1 VKLAYREVMCPQ
13 AVLLSLLAF
22 LLCAPLHA
30 DGKFFPR
37 HEAVTRDP
45 SMPSQAAVI
54 MHREGMQTL
63 IVESAVESDGTPV
76 AWVLPVPSEPL
87 EIRACG
93 IGTVETALAITAPR
107 STDPERERSALRTA
121 LIGAVVLICLGLLLA
136 CMRGRDAT
144 AVLLAF
150 VSIVVI
156 VAALLPA
163 LGTARGMSPPSS
175 GLEHLRTVQAGLYE
189 VDVVK
194 ATNATELIAWLESR
208 EFRFNAAARPVV
220 ERAIARGWVFCAAQ
234 VGLDAGVRAPHPLL
248 VRFASDRI
256 IYPMALTA
264 VGGGQLD
271 LDLVVLAER
280 PVRAEQLDVWS
291 VRMMDARDEPPSYP
305 LWRYP
310 IQPSHFGHPDLV
322 PLAQAFPGDLFVT
335 RLHGRLDL
343 SSVSDDIAIDLLSPD
358 SFAATRRTTVT
369 LARPEDA
376 AMRVTRVASWSLGAA
391 AFVALPL
398 ALAARRRA
406 LAIVLGVLTASTVG
420 GVTGFALFSGL
431 RVADFSLTAAGW
443 TRFPWEAAEKAVQA
457 STVDEARAIM
467 LRELEFTADASA
479 PGTGEGADRPFAW
492 TIRQGQ
498 PGERPEFA
506 DAIVI
511 ELRDQ
516 SGRPWELTARDD
528 GVWRPVDPVD

>member
-1 VKLAYREVMCPQ
+1 MLAYREVMRSH
-13 AVLLSLLAF
+13 AVILSLLAF
-22 LLCAPLHA
+22 LWCAPLHA

-76 AWVLPVPSEPL
+76 AWVLPVPSKPL

-107 STDPERERSALRTA
+107 STDPDRERSALRTA

-136 CMRGRDAT
+136 CMRGKDAT
-144 AVLLAF
+144 AVLLAI

-156 VAALLPA
+156 VAALLPTLA
-163 LGTARGMSPPSS
+163 TARGMSAPSS
-175 GLEHLRTVQAGLYE
+175 GVEHLRTVQAGLYE

-194 ATNATELIAWLESR
+194 ATNATELIEWLESR
-208 EFRFNAAARPVV
+208 GFRFNAAARPVV
-220 ERAIARGWVFCAAQ
+220 ERAVAQGWVFCAAQ
-234 VGLDAGVRAPHPLL
+234 IRLDAGVRAPHPLL
-248 VRFASDRI
+248 VRFAGDRI

-280 PVRAEQLDVWS
+280 PARAARLDVWS
-291 VRMMDARDEPPSYP
+291 ERMMDASHEPPSYP
-305 LWRYP
+305 RWRYP

-322 PLAQAFPGDLFVT
+322 PLAQAFPGDLWVT

-343 SSVSDDIAIDLLSPD
+343 ASVSDDIAIDLLSPEA
-358 SFAATRRTTVT
+358 SAATRRSTVT

-376 AMRVTRVASWSLGAA
+376 VMRATRVAAWSLGAA

-398 ALAARRRA
+398 ALAGRRRRLAVVFA
-406 LAIVLGVLTASTVG
+406 LLAASTVG
-420 GVTGFALFSGL
+420 GVTGFVLFSGL
-431 RVADFSLTAAGW
+431 RVADFSRTAAGW

-467 LRELEFTADASA
+467 LGTMDFAADASA
-479 PGTGEGADRPFAW
+479 NATGEGADRPYAW
-492 TIRQGQ
+492 TVRQGQ
-498 PGERPEFA
+498 PGERPELA
-506 DAIVI
+506 GAIIV

-528 GVWRPVDPVD
+528 GAWRPVDPMN